1 MYTYFMYFP
10 CPPLQSALSIL
21 TFFSYL
27 QLVGGIE
34 LLLAYDL
41 PISVL
46 KRSNFGYRWKRCS
59 VLSCVS
65 YGTG

>member
-1 MYTYFMYFP
+1 MHTYSMYFP

-34 LLLAYDL
+34 LLFTRYLPSADL
-41 PISVL
+41 RFEAIQ
-46 KRSNFGYRWKRCS
+46 FW
-59 VLSCVS
+59 VS
-65 YGTG
+65 METRFCPLLC